1 MWSTAWGQLTG
12 LLWFIYCLLLLTCS
26 FKVGSRLCS
35 LVSMERKLN
44 VYFSN
49 SQHNVAHVNKTKG
62 ILKQRRRRRARVP
75 DFNLPHITYSCSV
88 KDRCFR
94 GTQTVCVASPA
105 VVYDTVLSNIDAM
118 LRFPF
123 PLSVMCM
130 STLFAHWNSAVLHQH
145 RQHSPVFVCVTVRS
159 GIDQRGKKS
168 TAATLYPSGHV
179 PLIPEWKLPLR
190 ETLST
195 NPTRSYTTLCVG
207 WGMWSRLAERPG
219 RGASV
224 WNREAEST
232 HRPKPQGW
240 FPAEQTSAG
249 AFILSWTVH
258 WSLFCS
264 EHQRSRGLLHR
275 LSDHQNCLLALWVR
289 GQLAVWS
296 STCGWD
302 CMRMC
307 IYIYGRWGVIGGQ
320 IHLVCAFSISISI
333 SGIKLGCRRLQ
344 DWIPAHTPSSL

>member
-159 GIDQRGKKS
+159 GIDQRGKKKQSSHFVPIRTCS
-168 TAATLYPSGHV
+168 THPRVKAAPKGDAKHQSYTFLHYIVCWLGHV
-179 PLIPEWKLPLR
+179 EQA
-190 ETLST
+190 
-195 NPTRSYTTLCVG
+195 G
-207 WGMWSRLAERPG
+207 
-219 RGASV
+219 
-224 WNREAEST
+224 REAWQ
-232 HRPKPQGW
+232 RCQCVK
-240 FPAEQTSAG
+240 
-249 AFILSWTVH
+249 
-258 WSLFCS
+258 
-264 EHQRSRGLLHR
+264 QRS
-275 LSDHQNCLLALWVR
+275 
-289 GQLAVWS
+289 
-296 STCGWD
+296 
-302 CMRMC
+302 
-307 IYIYGRWGVIGGQ
+307 
-320 IHLVCAFSISISI
+320 
-333 SGIKLGCRRLQ
+333 
-344 DWIPAHTPSSL
+344 WINTQA